1 LKGRKQRVCIKDE
14 GSTWLEV
21 TSGVEQGSV
30 IGPILFFIFIN
41 SMNSGTV
48 NRLLK
53 FADDAQLF
61 GRVQSDMDKNSLQDD
76 LQRLFD

>member
-1 LKGRKQRVCIKDE
+1 
-14 GSTWLEV
+14 
-21 TSGVEQGSV
+21 
-30 IGPILFFIFIN
+30 
-41 SMNSGTV
+41 MNSGTV

-76 LQRLFD
+76 LQRLFDWAKE